1 MKTYLKWATLA
12 MVLIAPAGVCAADS
26 VGGPIGNHQEAQQEP
41 QRILDPVEF
50 FDKTT
55 GKVKVWYWRAES
67 GYEFYDAP
75 GFHPRTGQA
84 LTGVTSDVVI
94 EWQQS
99 QKNAKQ
105 CYIIQRD
112 ARAPVIYRD
121 NRPGIDPET
130 GRECR
135 LVTTGLIE
143 RLKEYAEG
151 KRPGKIKAR
160 PPEFFDPRTSEPI
173 VWYVDHGGA
182 IEFFDLLGFHPETS
196 EELLPVTPEIVD
208 RWKAQQA
215 QASKKPPAPV
225 DPDTH
230 PFFDLKTGR
239 PNIWHSPGEN
249 GALEF
254 FDGPGF
260 HPRTGNALTEITRDF
275 ADKRLRERAD
285 RLAREEKERADL
297 LQRQEKER
305 ADREYSKQN
314 APQCYIIQRGARAPV
329 IYRDNRPG
337 IDPETGRECRLV
349 TTGLIER
356 LKEYAEGKRPGKIKA
371 RPPEF
376 FDPRTSEPI
385 VWYVDHGGAIEIF
398 DLLGYHPETGEE
410 LLPVTPEI
418 VDRWKAQQAQASKKP
433 PAPVDPDT
441 YPFFDLKTGRP
452 NIWHSPGE
460 NGALEFFDGP
470 GFHPRTGNA
479 LTEITRDF
487 ADKRLRERADRL
499 AREQKEREDRIARE
513 QKERDEREAR
523 EQKERD
529 DRIALEQKER
539 DEREERQ
546 EQQRRKELAKQSAAA
561 CDALA
566 ANPNDQRRRSKSV
579 GVSYDQ
585 LKTQIPEAI
594 RACELAVQLL
604 PGDLTLQ
611 YQLARAVELVDPST
625 GQSMQDRLVKK
636 GYPAAFDNAGS
647 LLLHDRGCKQ
657 HCVNEAV
664 KLFKKGADLGDPDSM
679 MSLADQI
686 HNGQAKGNM
695 IALYQRAAKLG
706 HPGAIRALEALAQE
720 RTPPP
725 LILRF
730 PF

>member
-1 MKTYLKWATLA
+1 MSFTTRP
-12 MVLIAPAGVCAADS
+12 VSTPARAK
-26 VGGPIGNHQEAQQEP
+26 
-41 QRILDPVEF
+41 LLPVS
-50 FDKTT
+50 
-55 GKVKVWYWRAES
+55 RLMS
-67 GYEFYDAP
+67 S
-75 GFHPRTGQA
+75 
-84 LTGVTSDVVI
+84 L
-94 EWQQS
+94 EWQQF

-121 NRPGIDPET
+121 HLPGIDPET

-151 KRPGKIKAR
+151 KRPGRIKAR

-182 IEFFDLLGFHPETS
+182 IEIFDLLGFHPETG

-230 PFFDLKTGR
+230 PFFDPKTGR

-260 HPRTGNALTEITRDF
+260 HPRTGKALTEITRDF

-285 RLAREEKERADL
+285 RLEREEKERAD
-297 LQRQEKER
+297 QQH
-305 ADREYSKQN
+305 SKQN
-314 APQCYIIQRGARAPV
+314 ATQCYIIQRGARAPV
-329 IYRDNRPG
+329 IYRDHPPG
-337 IDPETGRECRLV
+337 MDPETGRECRLV

-356 LKEYAEGKRPGKIKA
+356 LKEYAEGKRPSRIKA

-398 DLLGYHPETGEE
+398 DLLGFHPETGEE

-441 YPFFDLKTGRP
+441 HPFFDPKTGRP

-470 GFHPRTGNA
+470 GFHPRTGKA

-487 ADKRLRERADRL
+487 ADKRSRERADRL
-499 AREQKEREDRIARE
+499 EREQKERADRIARE
-513 QKERDEREAR
+513 QNERDE
-523 EQKERD
+523 
-529 DRIALEQKER
+529 
-539 DEREERQ
+539 
-546 EQQRRKELAKQSAAA
+546 QSAGFQEAA
-561 CDALA
+561 RPRGPRHTSVFRPKDWTTEHLALS
-566 ANPNDQRRRSKSV
+566 RGEWRS
-579 GVSYDQ
+579 
-585 LKTQIPEAI
+585 
-594 RACELAVQLL
+594 R
-604 PGDLTLQ
+604 
-611 YQLARAVELVDPST
+611 
-625 GQSMQDRLVKK
+625 
-636 GYPAAFDNAGS
+636 
-647 LLLHDRGCKQ
+647 
-657 HCVNEAV
+657 
-664 KLFKKGADLGDPDSM
+664 
-679 MSLADQI
+679 
-686 HNGQAKGNM
+686 
-695 IALYQRAAKLG
+695 
-706 HPGAIRALEALAQE
+706 
-720 RTPPP
+720 
-725 LILRF
+725 IL
-730 PF
+730 

>member
-94 EWQQS
+94 EWQQF

-151 KRPGKIKAR
+151 KRPGRIN
-160 PPEFFDPRTSEPI
+160 T
-173 VWYVDHGGA
+173 
-182 IEFFDLLGFHPETS
+182 
-196 EELLPVTPEIVD
+196 
-208 RWKAQQA
+208 
-215 QASKKPPAPV
+215 
-225 DPDTH
+225 
-230 PFFDLKTGR
+230 
-239 PNIWHSPGEN
+239 
-249 GALEF
+249 
-254 FDGPGF
+254 
-260 HPRTGNALTEITRDF
+260 
-275 ADKRLRERAD
+275 
-285 RLAREEKERADL
+285 
-297 LQRQEKER
+297 
-305 ADREYSKQN
+305 
-314 APQCYIIQRGARAPV
+314 
-329 IYRDNRPG
+329 
-337 IDPETGRECRLV
+337 
-349 TTGLIER
+349 
-356 LKEYAEGKRPGKIKA
+356 

-418 VDRWKAQQAQASKKP
+418 VDRWKAQQAQASEKP

-441 YPFFDLKTGRP
+441 YPFFDPKTGRP

-460 NGALEFFDGP
+460 SGALEFFDGP
-470 GFHPRTGNA
+470 GFHPRTGKA

-499 AREQKEREDRIARE
+499 ERERKERADRLLRE
-513 QKERDEREAR
+513 EQERADRGGR
-523 EQKERD
+523 RRLPRSHPPPWTPTHIRFSTQRRD
-529 DRIALEQKER
+529 DRTF
-539 DEREERQ
+539 
-546 EQQRRKELAKQSAAA
+546 
-561 CDALA
+561 
-566 ANPNDQRRRSKSV
+566 
-579 GVSYDQ
+579 G
-585 LKTQIPEAI
+585 
-594 RACELAVQLL
+594 
-604 PGDLTLQ
+604 TLQ
-611 YQLARAVELVDPST
+611 GRVARSNSLTAPAST
-625 GQSMQDRLVKK
+625 RGRARL
-636 GYPAAFDNAGS
+636 S
-647 LLLHDRGCKQ
+647 
-657 HCVNEAV
+657 
-664 KLFKKGADLGDPDSM
+664 
-679 MSLADQI
+679 
-686 HNGQAKGNM
+686 
-695 IALYQRAAKLG
+695 QRS
-706 HPGAIRALEALAQE
+706 RATS
-720 RTPPP
+720 RTSDCANVP
-725 LILRF
+725 IG
-730 PF
+730 